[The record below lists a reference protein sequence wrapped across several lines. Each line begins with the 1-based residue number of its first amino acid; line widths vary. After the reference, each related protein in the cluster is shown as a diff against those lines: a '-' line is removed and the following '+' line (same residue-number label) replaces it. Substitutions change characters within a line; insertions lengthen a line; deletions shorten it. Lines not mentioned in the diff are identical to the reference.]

1 MMKLITSENHARFYW
16 RNNMEDFA
24 LLLGLFA
31 TGSLA
36 INLYLI
42 KSVAGLCERIVRLET
57 KLSHS

>member
-1 MMKLITSENHARFYW
+1 
-16 RNNMEDFA
+16 MEDFA

-57 KLSHS
+57 KIQHSQ

>member
-1 MMKLITSENHARFYW
+1 
-16 RNNMEDFA
+16 MEDFD

-42 KSVAGLCERIVRLET
+42 KSLANICERVARLET
-57 KLSHS
+57 KLSHE